1 MEKKEYKGFDPSEM
15 HEVDKDVATL
25 GDYIYVRP
33 TLCVRVG
40 RIERPSGAKR
50 LLHKLV
56 GRNASEIVVTQVF
69 RFSRGRWVD
78 IGLDHFERNCK

>member
-15 HEVDKDVATL
+15 HEVDKAVAAL

-33 TLCVRVG
+33 ALCVRVV

-50 LLHKLV
+50 LLCKLV
-56 GRNASEIVVTQVF
+56 GRNATEIVVTQVF

-78 IGLDHFERNCK
+78 IGLDWYERAYR